1 MKYLEQRETRAHGT
15 FDFPFGYY
23 NIKSNHP
30 RYHMVDHWHT
40 EYEIIRINKGEF
52 HFSLNGHKHI
62 GIAGDIFIVPDG
74 ALHGGTPR
82 KCHYECLVFNFH
94 SVIEL
99 SPICKQLAQ
108 PVLLGS
114 AQFINH
120 IINCDEGLR
129 QSADKL
135 FSSLSCS
142 EPYAPFQVISA
153 TFAFMGRL
161 LEGYTEDRVEK
172 SKDAEMRSVSRIKD
186 VLRLIRNH
194 YHEEITLDD
203 LADSAH
209 MNKRYFC
216 RYFREVMGKT
226 PMRYLNYYRVEC
238 ACELLA
244 SSDRSV
250 SEVAMACGYRNIS
263 YFTRAFR
270 LLKGITP
277 SAYAKVH

>member
-15 FDFPFGYY
+15 FDFPFAYY
-23 NIKSNHP
+23 NIKSDHP

-40 EYEIIRINKGEF
+40 EYEIIRVNKGEF
-52 HFSLNGHKHI
+52 HVNFNGHKHI
-62 GIAGDIFIVPDG
+62 GYPGDLFIVPDG

-82 KCHYECLVFNFH
+82 KCHYECLVFNLH

-108 PVLLGS
+108 PVLFGS
-114 AQFINH
+114 SQFIHH
-120 IINCDEGLR
+120 ITDCDERLR
-129 QSADKL
+129 SAADKL
-135 FSSLSCS
+135 FISLAS
-142 EPYAPFQVISA
+142 EGAYAPFHIVSA
-153 TFAFMGRL
+153 TFDFIGEL
-161 LEGYTEDRVEK
+161 LENYTEDRIEK
-172 SKDAEMRSVSRIKD
+172 SRDTEMRSVSRIKD

-203 LADSAH
+203 LANSAH
-209 MNKRYFC
+209 MNKRYLC

-226 PMRYLNYYRVEC
+226 PMRYLNYYRIEC

-244 SSDRSV
+244 SSDKTV
-250 SEVAMACGYRNIS
+250 SETAMACGYRNIS

-270 LLKGITP
+270 TLKGMTP
-277 SAYAKVH
+277 SEYAKVH